1 MTVPYQLIDENNLEE
16 LTSKENII
24 QNAQSKQNIHIQNRE
39 DISIKDNI
47 VKSIRQFK
55 KLENDVNDENSAKRT
70 YNKVINTLENQLKE
84 LNGTFIIVNFI

>member
-47 VKSIRQFK
+47 VKSIKQFK